1 MKYAQIFALGTIL
14 AMLSLLVGGGCA
26 ALSDAQVDR
35 LMASLTDALDA
46 YADRHQQEE
55 PPAAVEPP
63 PDDPAPVTPPAS
75 DMGLTGQESGFLWKP
90 SGENSSKLVVLLP
103 SAFSGKVRTSTGAIW
118 SGGSQVERANFT
130 GIGNGDRGHYR
141 FGKAGNWYPS
151 GSQFRVTDNA
161 GTVWAWTVAKT
172 GSRNENLKAAKISEA
187 AAPAEKA
194 EENR

>member
-46 YADRHQQEE
+46 YAAKHQPPDATVE
-55 PPAAVEPP
+55 PPATET
-63 PDDPAPVTPPAS
+63 PDQPAPPPPAS
-75 DMGLTGQESGFLWKP
+75 DTGLTGKESGFLWKP

-103 SAFSGKVRTSTGAIW
+103 SAYSGKVRTDTGAIW
-118 SGGSQVERANFT
+118 SGGSQVERATYT
-130 GIGNGDRGHYR
+130 GIANGDRGHYR
-141 FGKAGNWYPS
+141 FSKAGNWYPG

-161 GTVWAWTVAKT
+161 GTVWAWTVQKT
-172 GSRNENLKAAKISEA
+172 GSRNENLKAAKVGKE
-187 AAPAEKA
+187 
-194 EENR
+194 